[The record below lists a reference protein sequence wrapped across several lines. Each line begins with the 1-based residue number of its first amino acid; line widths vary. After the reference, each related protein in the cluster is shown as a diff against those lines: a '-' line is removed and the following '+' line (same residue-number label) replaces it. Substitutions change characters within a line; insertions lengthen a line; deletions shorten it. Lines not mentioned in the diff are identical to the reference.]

1 MQTLKAPKNVV
12 SVKPVSK
19 QKDPYRMGGRKELDA
34 LFEQANK
41 DFAEGKCKTLSSKED
56 IRVFLE
62 SL

>member
-1 MQTLKAPKNVV
+1 MQTLNTLENIVIA
-12 SVKPVSK
+12 KPVAK
-19 QKDPYRMGGRKELDA
+19 KDPYRMGGRKELDA

-41 DFAEGKCKTLSSKED
+41 DLAEGKCKTLSSKED

>member
-1 MQTLKAPKNVV
+1 MQTLRAPKNVV

-41 DFAEGKCKTLSSKED
+41 DFAEGKCKEVKQED
-56 IRVFLE
+56 LKKFLGLE
-62 SL
+62 